1 MQPQPAELHA
11 EPDVADEDLAFFAA
25 ARRKQRGGSTLAP
38 AEAAASAVPDAG
50 AAGMVTGMVTD
61 MVTGMVTD
69 MVVDGGT
76 TLDGSTLPQ
85 WPLALEEA
93 PLGLEPQFLELLAPA
108 AGAWAAAEA
117 QVPGAPQP
125 WPALRETELAGEL
138 V

>member
-61 MVTGMVTD
+61 MVTD
-69 MVVDGGT
+69 MVVDHGT
-76 TLDGSTLPQ
+76 TLEGSTLPQ

-108 AGAWAAAEA
+108 AEAMAAAEPE
-117 QVPGAPQP
+117 VPGAPQP
-125 WPALRETELAGEL
+125 WPALRETELTGEL

>member
-1 MQPQPAELHA
+1 
-11 EPDVADEDLAFFAA
+11 
-25 ARRKQRGGSTLAP
+25 
-38 AEAAASAVPDAG
+38 
-50 AAGMVTGMVTD
+50 

-117 QVPGAPQP
+117 HAEAQVPGAPQP